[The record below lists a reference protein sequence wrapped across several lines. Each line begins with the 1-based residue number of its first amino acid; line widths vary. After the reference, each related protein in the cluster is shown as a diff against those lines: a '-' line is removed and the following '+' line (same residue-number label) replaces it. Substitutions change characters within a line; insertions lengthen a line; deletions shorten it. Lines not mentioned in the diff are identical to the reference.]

1 MLPLER
7 LLDILDENKVKYPK
21 KFKNIEINGY
31 DSNRCENFS
40 QEIREDI
47 QWLLAKGINNGFD
60 SNIKTAIYELADMA
74 CDMSKDKIVL
84 KLDDMQDRK
93 QQIIK
98 KFRLDKGE
106 DNMADIKGEIIA
118 YIDNSIMGANMLING
133 DSISDYNK
141 SILMNS
147 VEMLEELRFIVEE
160 AMDNS
165 SEDAAHRAKY
175 VYGDPTYALCAWRES
190 VARGMIFDG
199 LNKHLYEARD
209 EAVKWTELTQEVSKR
224 KRAKDA
230 DIKVYSDDMFSKM
243 VKRDEVKE
251 KGDAFFAKLNAFEKQ
266 FEIQKDTYDK
276 VSEINS
282 SIEEIQ
288 GKIAALIDKMDNG
301 EILEE
306 EALLQIE
313 MLEEDEELKK
323 TERETYRASLKMIAG
338 TVSAMKRLLTQFKR
352 LELIFNMYQRVEPNM
367 FYAMF
372 SNIDFNTFLD
382 VLSYGASETQII
394 TALSYYEIVMENV
407 QEQTMHMAQVDN
419 RFAEANKLFDAFK
432 TPSRRTQNNNDAE
445 KEEQAKKDK
454 IAELRKKYKK
464 PAPAIDKQDKQD
476 KEEQRED
483 DGDKDDLSQIIAT
496 ITPKK

>member
-31 DSNRCENFS
+31 DSNRCERFAD
-40 QEIREDI
+40 EIRESI
-47 QWLLAKGINNGFD
+47 ERLLAKGINNGFD
-60 SNIKTAIYELADMA
+60 SNIKNAIYELADMA
-74 CDMSKDKIVL
+74 GDMSKYNIVL
-84 KLDDMQDRK
+84 KLDDMQDKK
-93 QQIIK
+93 QQITK

-106 DNMADIKGEIIA
+106 DSMADIKGEIIA
-118 YIDNSIMGANMLING
+118 YINNSIFGANMLIAG
-133 DSISDYNK
+133 DISDYNK

-147 VEMLEELRFIVEE
+147 VEMLEELRFIVEDT
-160 AMDNS
+160 MDNS
-165 SEDAAHRAKY
+165 SEEAAHRAKY

-190 VARGMIFDG
+190 VARGMIYDG
-199 LNKHLYEARD
+199 LNKHLDEARV
-209 EAVKWTELTQEVSKR
+209 EAIKWTELTKEVSKR
-224 KRAKDA
+224 KRAKEEN
-230 DIKVYSDDMFSKM
+230 IKIYTDDMFSKM
-243 VKRDEVKE
+243 VVKRDEVKE
-251 KGDAFFAKLNAFEKQ
+251 KGDAFFAKLNTFEKQ
-266 FEIQKDTYDK
+266 FEIQRDTYDK
-276 VSEINS
+276 VSEINGD
-282 SIEEIQ
+282 IEEIQ
-288 GKIAALIDKMDNG
+288 GKIAALIDKMDSG
-301 EILEE
+301 EMLEE

-338 TVSAMKRLLTQFKR
+338 TISGMKRLLTQFKR

-432 TPSRRTQNNNDAE
+432 TPSRKTQNAQDAE
-445 KEEQAKKDK
+445 KEEQAKKDR

-464 PAPAIDKQDKQD
+464 PAPPIEKQE
-476 KEEQRED
+476 KEEPNVENAD
-483 DGDKDDLSQIIAT
+483 NDELSQIIST
-496 ITPKK
+496 ITKK

>member
-31 DSNRCENFS
+31 DSNRCERFAD
-40 QEIREDI
+40 EIRESI
-47 QWLLAKGINNGFD
+47 ERLLAKGINNGFD
-60 SNIKTAIYELADMA
+60 SNIKNAIYELADMA
-74 CDMSKDKIVL
+74 GDMSKYNIVL
-84 KLDDMQDRK
+84 KLDDMQNKK
-93 QQIIK
+93 QQITK

-106 DNMADIKGEIIA
+106 DSMADIN
-118 YIDNSIMGANMLING
+118 NSIFGANMLIAG
-133 DSISDYNK
+133 DISDYNK

-147 VEMLEELRFIVEE
+147 VEMLEELRFIVEDT
-160 AMDNS
+160 MDNS
-165 SEDAAHRAKY
+165 SEEAAHRAKY

-190 VARGMIFDG
+190 VARGMIYDG
-199 LNKHLYEARD
+199 LNKHLDEARV
-209 EAVKWTELTQEVSKR
+209 EAIKWTELTKEVSKR
-224 KRAKDA
+224 KRAKEEN
-230 DIKVYSDDMFSKM
+230 IKIYTDDMFSKM

-251 KGDAFFAKLNAFEKQ
+251 KGDAFFAKLNTFEKQ
-266 FEIQKDTYDK
+266 FEIQRDTYDK
-276 VSEINS
+276 VSEINGD
-282 SIEEIQ
+282 IEEIQ
-288 GKIAALIDKMDNG
+288 GKIAALIDKMDSG
-301 EILEE
+301 EMLEE

-338 TVSAMKRLLTQFKR
+338 TISGMKRLLTQFKR

-432 TPSRRTQNNNDAE
+432 TPSRKTQNAQDAE
-445 KEEQAKKDK
+445 KEEQAKKDR

-464 PAPAIDKQDKQD
+464 PAPPIEKQE
-476 KEEQRED
+476 KEEPNVENAD
-483 DGDKDDLSQIIAT
+483 NDELSQIIST
-496 ITPKK
+496 ITKK

>member
-21 KFKNIEINGY
+21 KFKDMEINGY
-31 DSNRCENFS
+31 DSNRCENFAE
-40 QEIREDI
+40 EIRENI
-47 QWLLAKGINNGFD
+47 QWLLSKGINKGFD
-60 SNIKTAIYELADMA
+60 NNVRTAIYELADMA
-74 CDMSKDKIVL
+74 CDMSKDKVSL
-84 KLDDMQDRK
+84 KLDGMQDKK

-106 DNMADIKGEIIA
+106 YNMSDIKGEIIA
-118 YIDNSIMGANMLING
+118 YIDNSIAGVNMLING
-133 DSISDYNK
+133 ENVSDYNK

-147 VEMLEELRFIVEE
+147 VEMLEELRFIIAEDT
-160 AMDNS
+160 MDNS

-175 VYGDPTYALCAWRES
+175 VYGDPTYALCAWREN
-190 VARGMIFDG
+190 VARGMIYDG
-199 LNKHLYEARD
+199 LNNHLVEARD
-209 EAVKWTELTQEVSKR
+209 EAVKWTELTKEVSKR
-224 KRAKDA
+224 KRAKED
-230 DIKVYSDDMFSKM
+230 DIKVYTEDMFSKM
-243 VKRDEVKE
+243 VKRDAVKE
-251 KGDAFFAKLNAFEKQ
+251 KGDAFFAKLNSFEKQ

-276 VSEINS
+276 VEEIND
-282 SIEEIQ
+282 SIQQIQ
-288 GKIAALIDKMDNG
+288 GKVAALIDKMDNG
-301 EILEE
+301 EMLEE

-323 TERETYRASLKMIAG
+323 DERDAYRASLKMIAG
-338 TVSAMKRLLTQFKR
+338 TVSSMKRLLTQFKR

-372 SNIDFNTFLD
+372 SNIDFNMFLD

-407 QEQTMHMAQVDN
+407 QEQTLHMAQVDN
-419 RFAEANKLFDAFK
+419 RFAEANKLFDKFK
-432 TPSRRTQNNNDAE
+432 TPSRRDKNAQDAE

-464 PAPAIDKQDKQD
+464 PAPAIAPTDKQ
-476 KEEQRED
+476 EERAD
-483 DGDKDDLSQIIAT
+483 DEEKDDLSHIIST
-496 ITPKK
+496 ITKK

>member
-21 KFKNIEINGY
+21 KFKNIELNGY
-31 DSNRCENFS
+31 DSNRCERFAD
-40 QEIREDI
+40 EIRESI
-47 QWLLAKGINNGFD
+47 EWLLAKGINNGFD
-60 SNIKTAIYELADMA
+60 SNIKNAIYELADMA
-74 CDMSKDKIVL
+74 GDMSKYNVVL
-84 KLDDMQDRK
+84 KLDDMQDKK

-118 YIDNSIMGANMLING
+118 YIDNSIFGANMLING
-133 DSISDYNK
+133 EISDYNK
-141 SILMNS
+141 SILMTS
-147 VEMLEELRFIVEE
+147 VEMLEELRFIVED

-190 VARGMIFDG
+190 VARGMIYDG
-199 LNKHLYEARD
+199 LNKHLDEARF
-209 EAVKWTELTQEVSKR
+209 EAVKWTELTKEVSKR
-224 KRAKDA
+224 KRAKEEN
-230 DIKVYSDDMFSKM
+230 IKLYTDDMFSKM

-251 KGDAFFAKLNAFEKQ
+251 KGDAFFAKLNTFEKQ
-266 FEIQKDTYDK
+266 FEIQRDTYDK
-276 VSEINS
+276 VAEINS
-282 SIEEIQ
+282 DIEEIQ
-288 GKIAALIDKMDNG
+288 GKIATLIDKMDNG
-301 EILEE
+301 EMLEE

-338 TVSAMKRLLTQFKR
+338 TISGMKRLLTQFKR

-419 RFAEANKLFDAFK
+419 RFAEANKIFDAFK
-432 TPSRRTQNNNDAE
+432 TPSRKKNAQDE
-445 KEEQAKKDK
+445 DKEEQAKKDK
-454 IAELRKKYKK
+454 IEQLRKKYKK
-464 PAPAIDKQDKQD
+464 PAPPIEKQEKN
-476 KEEQRED
+476 EEQTQID
-483 DGDKDDLSQIIAT
+483 NDDKDELSQIIST
-496 ITPKK
+496 ITKK